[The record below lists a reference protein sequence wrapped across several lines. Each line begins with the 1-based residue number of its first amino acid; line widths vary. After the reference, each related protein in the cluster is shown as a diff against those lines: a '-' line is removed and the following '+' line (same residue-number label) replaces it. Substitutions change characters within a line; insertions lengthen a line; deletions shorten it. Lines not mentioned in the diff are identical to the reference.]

1 MARLDTTSAVDEAR
15 WAAVVARDRNAD
27 SHFVYG
33 VTTTGVYA
41 APSSAARLP
50 RRENVVFF
58 DTPEQAQQAG
68 FRQSL
73 RRGPD
78 RSTTAAAHA
87 DLVAQACRLIE
98 HSPDLPT
105 LDELA
110 RSAQLSRHHFHR
122 LFKAVTGLTPK
133 DYARGKQARAVR
145 QALAGG
151 ASVTEALHQAGF
163 NASSR
168 FYAQATDMLGMAP
181 GRYARG
187 GAQAEIRFAVAD
199 ATLGAVLVAAS
210 AKGVCAILMGDDP
223 ERLVQQLQDRFPHAA
238 LTGDDPAFDT
248 LVAQVIG
255 AIETPRGEWTLPLDI
270 RGTVFQQRVWQA
282 LRDIAPGQTLS
293 YTELAAR
300 IGAPAAVRAV
310 ASACAANWIA
320 VAIPCHRIVRSD
332 GALSGYRWGVERKRA
347 LLAREA
353 QD

>member
-1 MARLDTTSAVDEAR
+1 MARLDTTSSMNEAR

-27 SHFVYG
+27 GHFVYG
-33 VTTTGVYA
+33 VITTGVYA

-78 RSTTAAAHA
+78 RSTTAATHA

-98 HSPDLPT
+98 QSPDLPT

-110 RSAQLSRHHFHR
+110 RSARLSRHHFHR

-133 DYARGKQARAVR
+133 DYARGKQARVVR
-145 QALAGG
+145 QALADG
-151 ASVTEALHQAGF
+151 ASVTEALHHAGF

-168 FYAQATDMLGMAP
+168 FYAQATDMLGMSP
-181 GRYARG
+181 GRYASG

-199 ATLGAVLVAAS
+199 ASLGAVLVAAS

-238 LTGDDPAFDT
+238 LTGDDPAFDA

-255 AIETPRGEWTLPLDI
+255 AIETPRSAWTLPLDI

-332 GALSGYRWGVERKRA
+332 GALAGYRWGVERKRA